1 VPKIHSLQ
9 VQPNSPYVLPFF
21 PIPIFFSLPA
31 PAAISRSSTALN
43 ARVPEED
50 RTPEMSEIYQIADRW
65 AEIRLYSDEEAKEKL
80 SGEEL
85 EAYERYHAKV
95 KEDIEKAQELAEKM
109 AQAVFIPQVAKKS
122 NNQRKKDAW
131 AKKQARMAADAA
143 ARV

>member
-1 VPKIHSLQ
+1 MPPIHLHPHS
-9 VQPNSPYVLPFF
+9 
-21 PIPIFFSLPA
+21 A

-43 ARVPEED
+43 ARVAEED
-50 RTPEMSEIYQIADRW
+50 RTPELSEIYQIADRW

-95 KEDIEKAQELAEKM
+95 KEDIEKAQELAARM
-109 AQAVFIPQVAKKS
+109 AKAVEIPQVAKKS
-122 NNQRKKDAW
+122 KTQRKKDAW

-143 ARV
+143 AAV

>member
-1 VPKIHSLQ
+1 MSHLTLLLPSIHPHLLLHS
-9 VQPNSPYVLPFF
+9 
-21 PIPIFFSLPA
+21 A

-43 ARVPEED
+43 ARVAEED
-50 RTPEMSEIYQIADRW
+50 RTAELSEIYQIADRW

-95 KEDIEKAQELAEKM
+95 KEDIEKAQELATRM
-109 AQAVFIPQVAKKS
+109 AKAVEIPQVAKKS
-122 NNQRKKDAW
+122 KTQRKKDAW

-143 ARV
+143 AAAV